1 MVTGSRP
8 TRRRHDPVPGST
20 YAPCSPRVFHHQS
33 TSATPPASP
42 SNATAQTRAQRHHR
56 DAHHR
61 LLRRWPGRRRRHRD
75 RPNRRRDLYSG
86 SELVRCYGRLT
97 VLAGL
102 TAIIGPVIGGQLAL
116 VTRLARP
123 VPAPRRRRRRHPG
136 RPPPSCS
143 RETLPRRQRVTAD
156 LPVPWAPAANTTRRG
171 PHPGRVLVDGVG
183 DQVAG
188 AGFAPATVMS
198 ARLFGLAAHAGEV
211 VTV

>member
-1 MVTGSRP
+1 ML
-8 TRRRHDPVPGST
+8 
-20 YAPCSPRVFHHQS
+20 
-33 TSATPPASP
+33 PAYLASSP
-42 SNATAQTRAQRHHR
+42 SS
-56 DAHHR
+56 
-61 LLRRWPGRRRRHRD
+61 RRRRHRRRAHRTQPP
-75 RPNRRRDLYSG
+75 RPAPSATIETLITACFVHGLAGAVGIAIAQAAGRDLYSG